1 MTIIE
6 TALLALRNLR
16 GNSLRTFLSVLGVM
30 VGVGAVITVIS
41 VGMSAQAEIAR
52 NISDLGSNMISVF
65 PNFRDSSNPRAVLQM
80 MSVGLSQEML
90 EAAPALSSAS
100 AVAQADT
107 TLVAGGKSGGATL
120 MGVEP
125 SYAEIMST
133 SISLGRW
140 LVPSDLALNTHVTVL
155 GSSIA
160 AELFRG
166 ADPIGQQVSV
176 TVGDRRRPFT
186 VVGVTESKESMLMSG
201 ADRQVFVPV
210 TTMVHKM
217 LPSRNVSMYF
227 CRTQSADDAGAAVAQ
242 LIRFL
247 SSKSGDPDA
256 FDVSSQQALLDA
268 MKRVTAIVT
277 SMLTVIAGISL
288 AVSGLGIMN
297 TLLTSVAER
306 TREIGVRKSLGAR
319 NDDIRAQFL
328 VEAVV
333 LSSLGGVAGIALG
346 YVGSIVAS
354 QALGWPMAFNWLSVA
369 AAIGFSTMVG
379 LVFGLYPAA
388 RASGMDPVAAL
399 RYE

>member
-6 TALLALRNLR
+6 TVLLALRNLK

-65 PNFRDSSNPRAVLQM
+65 PDFRHSANPRGVLQM
-80 MSVGLSQEML
+80 MSVELGREML
-90 EAAPALSSAS
+90 EAAPALSSVS
-100 AVAQADT
+100 AVAQAEA
-107 TLVAGGKSGGATL
+107 TLLTDGGPVGATL

-125 SYAEIMST
+125 SYSEIMSVR
-133 SISLGRW
+133 ILLGRW
-140 LVPSDLALNTHVTVL
+140 LLPADMALNSHMIVL
-155 GSSIA
+155 GSGIA

-166 ADPIGQQVSV
+166 ADPIGRQVSV
-176 TVGDRRRPFT
+176 AVGDRRRPFT
-186 VVGVTESKESMLMSG
+186 VVGVTEAKESMLMSG
-201 ADRQVFVPV
+201 DDKQAFIPV
-210 TTMVHKM
+210 TSMVYKM

-227 CRTQSADDAGAAVAQ
+227 CRTQSATDADAAVAQ
-242 LIRFL
+242 LVRFL
-247 SSKSGDPDA
+247 SSKSGDAEA

-268 MKRVTAIVT
+268 MKKVTAIVT

-328 VEAVV
+328 VEAMV
-333 LSSLGGVAGIALG
+333 LSSLGGVAGMALG
-346 YVGSIVAS
+346 YAGSMVTSA
-354 QALGWPMAFNWLSVA
+354 ALGWPAAFNWLSVI
-369 AAIGFSTMVG
+369 AAIGFSTLVG
-379 LVFGLYPAA
+379 LAFGMYPAA